1 MHLILETVAQQL
13 HVPPPSLQGKTSAVG
28 PGIERVVMKAL
39 SKEPGQRFATVNA
52 FVDALAGASLDA
64 TGDTMPLNE

>member
-1 MHLILETVAQQL
+1 LSLTQQL

-28 PGIERVVMKAL
+28 PGIERVAMKAL

-52 FVDALAGASLDA
+52 FADALAQASLDT
-64 TGDTMPLNE
+64 TGDTKPLNE